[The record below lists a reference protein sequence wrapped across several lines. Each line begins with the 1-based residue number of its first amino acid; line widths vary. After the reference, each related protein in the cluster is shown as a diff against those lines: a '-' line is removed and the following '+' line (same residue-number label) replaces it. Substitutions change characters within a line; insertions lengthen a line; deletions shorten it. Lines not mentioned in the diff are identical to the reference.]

1 MFNEWL
7 ISLVAHPSR
16 VECLHD
22 PVIIYLPKT
31 SQQCRR
37 VLYIECLEHCP
48 FIFLICLMKYTYKYE
63 LTGSAV
69 GFKLDSLLKLADTRA
84 SNNKMTLMH
93 YLCKVLLLIIP
104 LLKFVCPFLVG
115 YLYLFPSWLI
125 RGVTN
130 VLCFHILHNMQIY
143 FVRETCLCLYKY

>member
-1 MFNEWL
+1 M
-7 ISLVAHPSR
+7 
-16 VECLHD
+16 
-22 PVIIYLPKT
+22 
-31 SQQCRR
+31 
-37 VLYIECLEHCP
+37 
-48 FIFLICLMKYTYKYE
+48 KYE

-115 YLYLFPSWLI
+115 CLCLFPSWLI
-125 RGVTN
+125 RGVARA
-130 VLCFHILHNMQIY
+130 LCFHLLHIM
-143 FVRETCLCLYKY
+143 